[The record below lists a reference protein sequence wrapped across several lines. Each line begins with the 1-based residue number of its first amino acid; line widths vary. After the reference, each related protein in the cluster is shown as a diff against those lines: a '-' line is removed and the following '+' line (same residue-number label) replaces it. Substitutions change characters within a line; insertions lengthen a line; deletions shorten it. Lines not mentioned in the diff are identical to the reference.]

1 MLSYQ
6 PTILLAK
13 TTLFDAHKLRKPTTK
28 LNTAVSEILHR
39 AVGAGK
45 QGCLCPLNPRLQ
57 HLYVV
62 FQGPPVFGSVAGLR
76 SLCASN
82 RVVLASRIVGSQQLL
97 TLSETSRADTNTNI
111 ATVI

>member
-1 MLSYQ
+1 MGGHIH
-6 PTILLAK
+6 P
-13 TTLFDAHKLRKPTTK
+13 
-28 LNTAVSEILHR
+28 
-39 AVGAGK
+39 
-45 QGCLCPLNPRLQ
+45 
-57 HLYVV
+57 
-62 FQGPPVFGSVAGLR
+62 GPPAPTALCSISGTAVFGSVAGLR